1 MDFKDI
7 ENKEICIN
15 CQTLCEAEQF
25 VELALGEGYRWGHS
39 ESLTNAYL
47 KSKQT
52 ICFYIVNKFIYHCK
66 YVAHP
71 HFHFKT
77 IKFTD
82 FIKEDFETM
91 NEHWISTVTAENEWE
106 GLVRRVKEQLTAPPL
121 FNVTTYETRELEMI
135 RKVLCNK
142 PTINLPQ
149 ITKIEVKN
157 DTVVIMTFADGT
169 TEKAV
174 TSPEDTFSLEQG
186 ISICIT
192 KKLLSMQSYGNG
204 SSLYNKLVHKA
215 LKLYNDEQA
224 EAAQK
229 EELKQIEI
237 DRSER
242 LAAKRAKRKAKYEA
256 KKREREISIQAEAYA
271 RALRMVNQ
279 GENK

>member
-1 MDFKDI
+1 MTFKDI
-7 ENKEICIN
+7 DNKPIAVHCWKR
-15 CQTLCEAEQF
+15 
-25 VELALGEGYRWGHS
+25 ELRHAILNGNDEGYIEEGCCDSILNYYSDCTER
-39 ESLTNAYL
+39 
-47 KSKQT
+47 
-52 ICFYIVNKFIYHCK
+52 CFRILNGKMWFGTCDYYHNEG
-66 YVAHP
+66 
-71 HFHFKT
+71 FK
-77 IKFTD
+77 IIEFTD
-82 FIKEDFETM
+82 FIKEDFEIM
-91 NEHWISTVTAENEWE
+91 DKLWLSTTLKTNDLNTLED
-106 GLVRRVKEQLTAPPL
+106 LVRTTLVNTLPVIPSFPTQEIEIIKNSLYKKSLTIMP
-121 FNVTTYETRELEMI
+121 
-135 RKVLCNK
+135 K
-142 PTINLPQ
+142 

-157 DTVVIMTFADGT
+157 ETVVIMTFADGT

-192 KKLLSMQSYGNG
+192 KKLLSMLSRGNG
-204 SSLYNKLVHKA
+204 SSLYNKIVHKA

-237 DRSER
+237 DRAER

-256 KKREREISIQAEAYA
+256 KKREREISVQAEAYA